1 MNRVVSAVERPVFS
15 SAIHDW
21 LSFSRH
27 TDCFLCP
34 WYQMRP
40 ANQSGMFIPSETA
53 MNSASV
59 DDLEFS
65 FCILEHIMKNPIPS
79 ATHMPVVDLIFCR
92 LAKAA
97 SIDTVTL
104 GGIVHP
110 SRSGSSLVTFRYDM
124 TLLSFLSS
132 STVGAFTHPH
142 SSPIAGPISGLV
154 RFARY
159 NAVATCVWKILASVL
174 LINLK

>member
-1 MNRVVSAVERPVFS
+1 MRPVS
-15 SAIHDW
+15 
-21 LSFSRH
+21 
-27 TDCFLCP
+27 
-34 WYQMRP
+34 
-40 ANQSGMFIPSETA
+40 QSGMFMPSDTA

-65 FCILEHIMKNPIPS
+65 FCILEHIMKYPIPS
-79 ATHMPVVDLIFCR
+79 VTHIPVVDLIVCR

-97 SIDTVTL
+97 SIETVTL

-110 SRSGSSLVTFRYDM
+110 SRSGSSLVVFRNSM
-124 TLLSFLSS
+124 TLSSFLSS

-142 SSPIAGPISGLV
+142 NSPIAGPISGLV

-159 NAVATCVWKILASVL
+159 NAVATRV
-174 LINLK
+174 